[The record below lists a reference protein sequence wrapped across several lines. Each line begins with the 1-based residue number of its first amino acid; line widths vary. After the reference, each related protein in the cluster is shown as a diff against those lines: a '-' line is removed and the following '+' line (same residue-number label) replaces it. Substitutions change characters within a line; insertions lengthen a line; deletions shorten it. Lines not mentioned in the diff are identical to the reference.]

1 MPEPSHQPGA
11 SPAEPRL
18 LRGRRALLEKQRW
31 LVFVLP
37 LVVYMAIG
45 SLEPKRPKA
54 KVVDWPDEKPA
65 SRESTGSEDAVSQDA
80 GSEDAAPEDSGAGQ
94 EAKPQAETGAGE
106 SGDGPAVP
114 ASPYRF
120 YPLVYTIKIALTL
133 VAIWFVLPGYR
144 AFPVRV
150 SPLAVLVG
158 VAGIIVWIGLCELH
172 LEQKWLEPLGL
183 KSLLG
188 LGVRPGFDPFRAL
201 AHQPPWQLW
210 GFLAVRL
217 FGLVA
222 VVALI
227 EEFFLRGFLMRFV
240 MDVDWWEI
248 PVGRL
253 SVEAVAACVVYA
265 VLSHPAELFAAAAW
279 FLLITLLAVK
289 TKNIWDC
296 VVAHAVT
303 NLLLG
308 VYVLVLGQWQYW

>member
-1 MPEPSHQPGA
+1 MSERPNEA
-11 SPAEPRL
+11 SATPPAETRP
-18 LRGRRALLEKQRW
+18 LRGRRALLERHRW

-37 LVVYMAIG
+37 LVVYMAAG

-54 KVVDWPDEKPA
+54 RVVDWPAEKPA
-65 SRESTGSEDAVSQDA
+65 LRESTGSKDAN
-80 GSEDAAPEDSGAGQ
+80 GEGAAPETPDAGQ
-94 EAKPQAETGAGE
+94 GAKPQAAGSAE
-106 SGDGPAVP
+106 QPGDGPAIP
-114 ASPYRF
+114 SGPYRY
-120 YPLVYTIKIALTL
+120 YPMVYTIKIALTL
-133 VAIWFVLPGYR
+133 AAIWFVLPGYR
-144 AFPVRV
+144 ALPLRV

-158 VAGIIVWIGLCELH
+158 AAGIIVWIGLCELH
-172 LEQKWLEPLGL
+172 LEQKWLAPLGL
-183 KSLLG
+183 KWLVG
-188 LGVRPGFDPFRAL
+188 MGERVGFDPFRAF
-201 AHQPPWQLW
+201 AHQPAWQLW
-210 GFLAVRL
+210 GFVAVRL

-240 MDVDWWEI
+240 MDVDWWQI
-248 PVGRL
+248 PVGRVNGAAL
-253 SVEAVAACVVYA
+253 AACVVYA

-296 VVAHAVT
+296 VLAHAVT

>member
-1 MPEPSHQPGA
+1 MPEPSNQPGA
-11 SPAEPRL
+11 PPPAKAPP

-65 SRESTGSEDAVSQDA
+65 SRESTGSEDA
-80 GSEDAAPEDSGAGQ
+80 GEG
-94 EAKPQAETGAGE
+94 AKPQAANGAGE